1 MHGIV
6 RCISMNMDTPFTAV
20 LFPGQGS
27 QTDDMRSDVERLRP
41 DLLEPCAD
49 LVGEDPFARVSEGTR
64 FQQPAIFCASLAGW
78 ERVRSE
84 VSPVALAGHSLG
96 ELAALVAGG
105 ALDESD
111 GLRLVV
117 ARGRLMQEAGEQRG
131 GGMLAVKGGR
141 EDVEPLLE
149 SSEARIANDNAP
161 KQVILSGPEAALEEV
176 AEELRS
182 EGVRSRSLPV
192 AGAFHSPAME
202 PAVEAFRAE
211 VASVEFHEPSIPVIS
226 CVTARP
232 SPDPADTLVDGLT
245 SPVRWVETLQA
256 LYGRDIRRFV
266 ETGPGEVL
274 TGLVK
279 RTLEDVEALTALEL
293 EPARG

>member
-1 MHGIV
+1 M
-6 RCISMNMDTPFTAV
+6 SMGMDTPFTAV

-27 QTDDMRSDVERLRP
+27 QTDDMRADVERLRP
-41 DLLEPCAD
+41 DLLEPCAE
-49 LVGEDPFARVSEGTR
+49 LVGEDPFEHVDEGTR

-78 ERVRSE
+78 ERVRAQ
-84 VSPVALAGHSLG
+84 VTPVALAGHSLG

-111 GLRLVV
+111 ALRLVV

-131 GGMLAVKGGR
+131 GSMLAVKGGR
-141 EDVEPLLE
+141 EDVEPLLQH
-149 SSEARIANDNAP
+149 SEARIANDNAP

-176 AEELRS
+176 AGELS
-182 EGVRSRSLPV
+182 EKGMRSRPLPV

-211 VASVEFHEPSIPVIS
+211 AASVEFREPSIPVIS

-232 SPDPADTLVDGLT
+232 SPDIADTLVAGLT

-266 ETGPGEVL
+266 ETGPGNVL

-279 RTLEDVEALTALEL
+279 RTLKDVEALTAPDL